1 MKKLITGFLSVL
13 LLMTGVSAE
22 ETPAPSPLP
31 EAGKET
37 AVPEEGTEENGTTE
51 ETPEPE
57 PVWAVD
63 VSTDYAVLI
72 DADSGKVL
80 FEKNKDTARDPAS
93 LTKIMTVYLAMKTLT
108 SPSQEIT
115 MSKEAFQ
122 TYDHNQGVLWIQEGE
137 TLSAKDCEYAT
148 MLASANDTAAMLAE
162 AAALSQD
169 GFVQKMNAEAK
180 DMNLEATVFD
190 NIFGLSSPGNQ
201 SSAYDIAKLTRQ
213 ALKNDA
219 FREIFGASGYTI
231 PATNKQPQSRPIAQD
246 CELLRNG
253 EYSWEEATGGKI
265 GSTKD
270 GGFCLAASAK
280 RGATSL
286 IAVVLSEETADN
298 AYHDIVRIF
307 EYGFQNAQTV
317 TITAEQ
323 IGTKTVEVMDGGK
336 HVADVV
342 FSADSGFSI
351 LLPKDIDPD
360 GLKAEIVVAN
370 ETASSPERITAEVQ
384 FTLNGELIGSAQ
396 MEKKVVTVKQEETV
410 IEKSG
415 GFRMIFDYA
424 CIIVLVL
431 VLLLPP
437 LVKFLTSLQPP
448 E

>member
-1 MKKLITGFLSVL
+1 MRKLITGFLSVL
-13 LLMTGVSAE
+13 LLMVNVSAE
-22 ETPAPSPLP
+22 ESPAPSPDAAGTA
-31 EAGKET
+31 EA
-37 AVPEEGTEENGTTE
+37 VTEENGTE
-51 ETPEPE
+51 EATPEPE

-63 VSTDYAVLI
+63 VSTNYAVLL

-80 FEKNKDTARDPAS
+80 FEKNKDEPHDPAS

-108 SPSQEIT
+108 TPGQPIT

-137 TLSAKDCEYAT
+137 TLTAEDCEYAT

-162 AAALSQD
+162 AAALSQE
-169 GFVQKMNAEAK
+169 GFVQRMNAEVK
-180 DMNLEATVFD
+180 EMNLESTTFD
-190 NIFGLSSPGNQ
+190 NIFGISSPGNL
-201 SSAYDIAKLTRQ
+201 SSAYDMALITRQ
-213 ALKNDA
+213 ALRNET

-231 PATNKQPQSRPIAQD
+231 GPTNMQPQSRPIAQD

-253 EYSWEEATGGKI
+253 SYSWEDITGGKI
-265 GSTKD
+265 GSSKE
-270 GGFCLAASAK
+270 GGFALAASAK
-280 RGATSL
+280 RGATTL
-286 IAVVLSEETADN
+286 IAVVLGEENADS

-317 TITAEQ
+317 TITAAD
-323 IGTKTVEVMDGGK
+323 IGTKTVEVMEDGK

-351 LLPKDIDPD
+351 LLPKDVDPS

-370 ETASSPERITAEVQ
+370 ESSSSPERITAEVR
-384 FTLNGELIGSAQ
+384 FTLNGELIGTAP
-396 MEKKVVTVKQEETV
+396 MEKKILEVPPEATV
-410 IEKSG
+410 IEKTG
-415 GFRMIFDYA
+415 GFRAIFDYA
-424 CIIVLVL
+424 CIAVLAL

-437 LVKFLTSLQPP
+437 VVKFLTSLEPP